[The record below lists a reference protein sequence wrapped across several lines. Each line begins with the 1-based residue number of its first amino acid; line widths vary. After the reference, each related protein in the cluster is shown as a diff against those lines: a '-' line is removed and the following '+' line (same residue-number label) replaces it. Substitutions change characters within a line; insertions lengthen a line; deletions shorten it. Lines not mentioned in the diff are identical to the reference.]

1 MIRIL
6 GKVTNYLVL
15 IYTFLTN
22 KENVKI
28 VRSVFNIA
36 EEVAKHTKN
45 DLDNAALASIA
56 TYVRHE
62 TKGLSKSEMEKVSE
76 AVNNKSTG
84 DLRTVSLGINLKDG
98 VTLETKFGSVH
109 YNYKNGSVKWG
120 RELRF

>member
-1 MIRIL
+1 MRIL
-6 GKVTNYLVL
+6 GKVIKYAMLAW
-15 IYTFLTN
+15 TFLTN

-62 TKGLSKSEMEKVSE
+62 TKGLSKSEVKKVSE
-76 AVNNKSTG
+76 AVNSKATG
-84 DLRTVSLGINLKDG
+84 DLRTVSLGIDLKEG
-98 VTLETKFGSVH
+98 VTIGTQFGSVH
-109 YNYKNGSVKWG
+109 YNHKDGSVKWG
-120 RELRF
+120 KEFRF